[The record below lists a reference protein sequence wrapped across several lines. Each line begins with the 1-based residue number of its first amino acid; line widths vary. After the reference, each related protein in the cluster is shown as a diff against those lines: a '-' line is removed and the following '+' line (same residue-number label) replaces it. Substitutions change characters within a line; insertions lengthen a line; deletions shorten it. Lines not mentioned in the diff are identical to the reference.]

1 MSRDRQH
8 YRGGLVLFAARCLVG
23 CDTSLNTGLDDRQ
36 ADDMVALLRQ
46 EGIPASREKSPDGKW
61 SLRVAD
67 KDVRDA
73 ERVIHRYE
81 LPRDARP
88 RVPDL
93 FPGTGL
99 MPSQLEEHIRYQYAV
114 GQELSATI
122 ERIDGVVSASVQVAL
137 PMEDK
142 RKAEKPKPSASVFVR
157 YRSDQRVDLMRTQI
171 RNLVAHALPE
181 GVEDEVVVFTLP
193 VAPIIK
199 VHADGMPSVVGSP
212 DAAWASRSWIIAPS
226 LLLLLA
232 GLVRWHLPSRERARR
247 AWRKAVTA
255 AAKRGMG
262 NRWRGKS

>member
-1 MSRDRQH
+1 MSRDRRH
-8 YRGGLVLFAARCLVG
+8 YRSGLVLCVAMCLVG

-46 EGIPASREKSPDGKW
+46 EGIPASREKAPDGKW
-61 SLRVAD
+61 SLKVAD
-67 KDVRDA
+67 RDVRDA

-137 PMEDK
+137 PMDDK
-142 RKAEKPKPSASVFVR
+142 RRTEKPKPSASVFVR

-171 RNLVAHALPE
+171 RNLVAHALPD

-199 VHADGMPSVVGSP
+199 VHADGIPSFAGGDEV
-212 DAAWASRSWIIAPS
+212 AWASRVFAWLPWLI
-226 LLLLLA
+226 LLLA
-232 GLVRWHLPSRERARR
+232 GMARWHAPSRERFVR
-247 AWRKAVTA
+247 AWRHAAMAVT
-255 AAKRGMG
+255 KRRASM
-262 NRWRGKS
+262 RRGRKP